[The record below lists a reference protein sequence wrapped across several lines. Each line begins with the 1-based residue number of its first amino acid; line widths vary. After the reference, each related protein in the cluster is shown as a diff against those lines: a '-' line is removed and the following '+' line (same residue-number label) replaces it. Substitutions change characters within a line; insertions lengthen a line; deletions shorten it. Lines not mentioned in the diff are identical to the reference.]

1 MYFFYKYGRF
11 IFLRGYFSTHGAVDP
26 WQQRVVYSPVFCIKI
41 WTVPAPN
48 KFGIETS
55 PNSDNTTRCGRH
67 SIVRDRGGPRKG
79 GMYREKGLPG
89 QSGRAAGACMRAN
102 CRGAEISEST
112 HSHSPHLKNFSSLSF
127 FDIFHFAYKHFTS
140 VSVAVMRRRVTTN

>member
-26 WQQRVVYSPVFCIKI
+26 WQQRVVYSPVFCIKV

-48 KFGIETS
+48 KFGIETR

-67 SIVRDRGGPRKG
+67 SIVRDRGIVVV
-79 GMYREKGLPG
+79 PG
-89 QSGRAAGACMRAN
+89 RGECTGKRGSQGNLVGRQAPACVQIAAAPKSLRAPTHTHP
-102 CRGAEISEST
+102 ISKISQAFRFLT
-112 HSHSPHLKNFSSLSF
+112 F
-127 FDIFHFAYKHFTS
+127 FT
-140 VSVAVMRRRVTTN
+140 